1 MEAASRPERGGA
13 LLAVL
18 WLSAALAAIAFS
30 LAAMVRSET
39 ERASVELDGARAQYL
54 ARGAVERAML
64 YMQWAPFYGA
74 AEGISPYFNPWT
86 TELHFSFPSG
96 EAIVEALPESSKL
109 NVNQASA
116 EELVRLMTALGAPLE
131 QAAEAAQAIVDWRS
145 APRGGGLT
153 GFDRYY
159 LSLTPSFQSRHAS
172 FQEVEELLLVKG
184 ITTDLFYG
192 SVRYDA
198 DGQPSWSP
206 GLRDCLSV
214 RAPAALID
222 VNTAPPP
229 VLAAAGLSARAIETI
244 VAARRARPLR
254 SVQDIQALNLPEQ
267 ATARLS
273 VGGAGV
279 YTLRAT
285 ARLRA
290 SDGSLSDLRRSAAA
304 MVFLGDALTG
314 YQVLRWQ
321 DRAWAGW
328 EKEWT
333 RGAF

>member
-1 MEAASRPERGGA
+1 
-13 LLAVL
+13 
-18 WLSAALAAIAFS
+18 
-30 LAAMVRSET
+30 
-39 ERASVELDGARAQYL
+39 
-54 ARGAVERAML
+54 
-64 YMQWAPFYGA
+64 
-74 AEGISPYFNPWT
+74 
-86 TELHFSFPSG
+86 
-96 EAIVEALPESSKL
+96 
-109 NVNQASA
+109 
-116 EELVRLMTALGAPLE
+116 
-131 QAAEAAQAIVDWRS
+131 
-145 APRGGGLT
+145 
-153 GFDRYY
+153 
-159 LSLTPSFQSRHAS
+159 
-172 FQEVEELLLVKG
+172 
-184 ITTDLFYG
+184 
-192 SVRYDA
+192 
-198 DGQPSWSP
+198 
-206 GLRDCLSV
+206 
-214 RAPAALID
+214 
-222 VNTAPPP
+222 
-229 VLAAAGLSARAIETI
+229 LSARAIETI